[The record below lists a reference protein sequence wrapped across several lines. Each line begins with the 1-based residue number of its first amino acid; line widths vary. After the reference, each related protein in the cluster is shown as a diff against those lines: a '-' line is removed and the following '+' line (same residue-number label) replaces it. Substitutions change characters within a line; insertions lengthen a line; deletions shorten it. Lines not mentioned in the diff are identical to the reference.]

1 MAHRLLWAVAILTA
15 AMALVAGCFAPK
27 EPLVV
32 IGTQRDQPAPQ
43 DISRI
48 QAMDRPTLE
57 QEFLRFQADNAY
69 LQNQVDKLKRENK
82 QLKDEK
88 KQLEDQVKDLRKR

>member
-1 MAHRLLWAVAILTA
+1 
-15 AMALVAGCFAPK
+15 
-27 EPLVV
+27 
-32 IGTQRDQPAPQ
+32 
-43 DISRI
+43 
-48 QAMDRPTLE
+48 MDRPTLE